1 MTGRCP
7 STFRAMLEARN
18 RFFWAV
24 AFDVVDDPNLED
36 TNDEVLER

>member
-1 MTGRCP
+1 MTGRGP
-7 STFRAMLEARN
+7 STLRAMLEARN

-36 TNDEVLER
+36 ANDELLER